1 MAVFH
6 DSFDALWNALALGE
20 EQDLSRA
27 AGRGWK
33 SGAVHLMTLHASKG
47 LEFPAVF
54 VAGVSAGM
62 LPLEMAGRPTD
73 LAEERRLLYVGMTR
87 ARQELI
93 VTTSQEPSIFLA
105 DLPKG
110 VMREDAMPRRSRPAD
125 QISLF

>member
-1 MAVFH
+1 M
-6 DSFDALWNALALGE
+6 
-20 EQDLSRA
+20 
-27 AGRGWK
+27 
-33 SGAVHLMTLHASKG
+33 
-47 LEFPAVF
+47 
-54 VAGVSAGM
+54 
-62 LPLEMAGRPTD
+62 PLEMAGRPTD